1 MNITRY
7 ADASSRIVWTTPSG
21 SGKAKAGACVP
32 NASICDSTAAI
43 SHSHRPLRLCDHA
56 CCPRYTARGLVAD
69 SIPTKTNVMIILA
82 AIVVVV
88 YGMQAASA
96 LIIPFLIA
104 TFLALITVR
113 PMMWLQEHR
122 VPTVIA
128 ALLIVLTIMAVIAI
142 VGVVVGRSLAA
153 FTAALPG
160 YQEQL
165 QGRIDTL
172 IAFFAQFTDDDR
184 SIEGLGDLINPGWAM
199 GLAAGLL
206 NALRD
211 VLTNTLLIIFT
222 MIFILLEASNFQT
235 KVEAAFGRS
244 ATSLERP
251 RQFLDDLTSYLG
263 IKTIVSMVTGL
274 LIWLLTWW
282 IGLDF
287 PLLWGML
294 AFLLNYVP
302 TIGSIIAAVPA
313 VLLAIVQLGLG
324 EATAVAVSFLAVNIT
339 IGNFIE
345 PRVMGY
351 GVGISPLIIFV
362 GLIFWGWVFGPVGML
377 LSVPLSMTLKLALES
392 DERTRWIA
400 IFIGSQRDAQH
411 AVSSRRE

>member
-1 MNITRY
+1 
-7 ADASSRIVWTTPSG
+7 
-21 SGKAKAGACVP
+21 
-32 NASICDSTAAI
+32 
-43 SHSHRPLRLCDHA
+43 
-56 CCPRYTARGLVAD
+56 VAD
-69 SIPTKTNVMIILA
+69 SVPTKTNVVIILA

-96 LIIPFLIA
+96 LIIPFLVA

-113 PMMWLQEHR
+113 PMLWLQERR

-128 ALLIVLTIMAVIAI
+128 ALLIVLTIMAIIAV

-165 QGRIDTL
+165 QDRIDTL
-172 IAFFAQFTDDDR
+172 IAFIAQFTDDDR
-184 SIEGLGDLINPGWAM
+184 SIEGLSDLINPGWAM

-222 MIFILLEASNFQT
+222 MIFILLEASNFHT
-235 KVEAAFGRS
+235 KIEAAFGRS
-244 ATSLERP
+244 ASSLEGP

-263 IKTIVSMVTGL
+263 IKTIMSMATGL

-287 PLLWGML
+287 PQLWGML

-313 VLLAIVQLGLG
+313 VLLAVVQLGLG
-324 EATAVAVSFLAVNIT
+324 EATAVAISFLAVNIT
-339 IGNFIE
+339 IGNLIE

-351 GVGISPLIIFV
+351 GVGISPLIIFA
-362 GLIFWGWVFGPVGML
+362 GLIFWGWVFGPIGML
-377 LSVPLSMTLKLALES
+377 LSVPLSMSLKLALES

-411 AVSSRRE
+411 AVSSQRG

>member
-1 MNITRY
+1 M
-7 ADASSRIVWTTPSG
+7 ADT
-21 SGKAKAGACVP
+21 
-32 NASICDSTAAI
+32 
-43 SHSHRPLRLCDHA
+43 
-56 CCPRYTARGLVAD
+56 
-69 SIPTKTNVMIILA
+69 IPAKTNVVIILA
-82 AIVVVV
+82 AIVVVI
-88 YGMQAASA
+88 YGMQSASA
-96 LIIPFLIA
+96 IIIPFLVA

-113 PMMWLQEHR
+113 PMLWLQEHR
-122 VPTVIA
+122 VPTVLA
-128 ALLIVLTIMAVIAI
+128 ALIIVLAILGVIMV

-165 QGRIDTL
+165 QDRIDVL
-172 IAFFAQFTDDDR
+172 IAFIAQYTDDDR
-184 SIEGLGDLINPGWAM
+184 SIESLGDLINPGWAM

-206 NALRD
+206 NAVRD
-211 VLTNTLLIIFT
+211 VLTNTLMITFT
-222 MIFILLEASNFQT
+222 MIFILLEASNFGT

-244 ATSLERP
+244 ASSLEGP

-263 IKTIVSMVTGL
+263 IKTLVSMVTGL
-274 LIWLLTWW
+274 LIWLATWW

-287 PLLWGML
+287 PQLWGML

-324 EATAVAVSFLAVNIT
+324 EATAVAVSFVAVNIT
-339 IGNFIE
+339 FGNFIE
-345 PRVMGY
+345 PRLMGY

-377 LSVPLSMTLKLALES
+377 LSVPLSMSLKLALES

-400 IFIGSQRDAQH
+400 IFIGSQRDARH
-411 AVSSRRE
+411 AVSSQRG

>member
-1 MNITRY
+1 M
-7 ADASSRIVWTTPSG
+7 
-21 SGKAKAGACVP
+21 
-32 NASICDSTAAI
+32 
-43 SHSHRPLRLCDHA
+43 
-56 CCPRYTARGLVAD
+56 AD
-69 SIPTKTNVMIILA
+69 SIPAKTNVVIILA
-82 AIVVVV
+82 AIVVVI
-88 YGMQAASA
+88 YGMQSASA
-96 LIIPFLIA
+96 IIIPFLVA

-113 PMMWLQEHR
+113 PMLWLQEHR
-122 VPTVIA
+122 VPTVLA
-128 ALLIVLTIMAVIAI
+128 ALIIVLAILGVIMV

-165 QGRIDTL
+165 QDRIDVL
-172 IAFFAQFTDDDR
+172 IAFIAQYTDDDR
-184 SIEGLGDLINPGWAM
+184 SIESLGDLINPGWAM

-206 NALRD
+206 NAVRD
-211 VLTNTLLIIFT
+211 VLTNTLLITFT
-222 MIFILLEASNFQT
+222 MIFILLEASNFHT
-235 KVEAAFGRS
+235 KVEAAFGRTAS
-244 ATSLERP
+244 SLEGP

-263 IKTIVSMVTGL
+263 IKTVVSMVTGL

-287 PLLWGML
+287 PQLWGML

-324 EATAVAVSFLAVNIT
+324 EATAVAVAFVTVNIT
-339 IGNFIE
+339 FGNFIE
-345 PRVMGY
+345 PRLMGY

-362 GLIFWGWVFGPVGML
+362 GLVFWGWVFGPVGML
-377 LSVPLSMTLKLALES
+377 LSVPLSMSLKLALES

-400 IFIGSQRDAQH
+400 IFLGSQRDAQH
-411 AVSSRRE
+411 AVSSRHE